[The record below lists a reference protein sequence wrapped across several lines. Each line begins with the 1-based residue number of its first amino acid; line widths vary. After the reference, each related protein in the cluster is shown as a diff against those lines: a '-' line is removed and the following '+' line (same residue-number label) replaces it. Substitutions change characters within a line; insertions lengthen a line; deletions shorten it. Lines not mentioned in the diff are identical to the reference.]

1 MAQLYEILISAGVQ
15 ETFADKLKEDGW
27 TSDLFAMCATTQ
39 DGFKDELPDMLGT
52 FHAVTT
58 PHPEISTD
66 VGLAPLSPVL
76 RSANESGTQPV
87 RSSR

>member
-39 DGFKDELPDMLGT
+39 DGFKDGLPDMLGT
-52 FHAVTT
+52 FH
-58 PHPEISTD
+58 
-66 VGLAPLSPVL
+66 
-76 RSANESGTQPV
+76 RSAFSL
-87 RSSR
+87 